1 MSADTLC
8 PLKQAR
14 QSPYPQDV
22 IGRQQLLDALISTQG
37 NKAEAARMLG
47 ISRVSLY
54 KRLGK
59 YDIKTNKSVSGTD

>member
-1 MSADTLC
+1 
-8 PLKQAR
+8 
-14 QSPYPQDV
+14 
-22 IGRQQLLDALISTQG
+22 
-37 NKAEAARMLG
+37 MLG